1 MYINILINKIKIK
14 IDTYTIYHKCNNIY
28 NTGMS
33 STTLV
38 RQNQI
43 DYDIDQ
49 IYENFRTIITRQV
62 TIEVQRANE
71 LLIRIKNRLTDYK
84 TLLKFRNR
92 LLDYKSLYKIIMDQI
107 NNSAMALFVLLPIQ
121 YYVNAYFKTYIY
133 FLDGIV
139 SGLLY
144 LNPYKIAQTHVCQ
157 CFSRSIIYDD
167 NEDENNNSNYQEN
180 AGNNLL
186 TSAAHNVT
194 DQIPLIQKSEENLKS
209 VFIPIIASAL
219 AYLFPVQ
226 TLGIVTIVGLLNKN
240 NSNCEKYNEILN
252 KYSK

>member
-14 IDTYTIYHKCNNIY
+14 IDTYVIHHKYNNIY

-33 STTLV
+33 STTVV

-84 TLLKFRNR
+84 TLLKFGNR
-92 LLDYKSLYKIIMDQI
+92 LLDYKSVYQIIIDQI
-107 NNSAMALFVLLPIQ
+107 EYSGMALFFFLPVQ
-121 YYVNAYFKTYIY
+121 YIISVYFNSYIY
-133 FLDGIV
+133 LIDGIV
-139 SGLLY
+139 EGLLY

-194 DQIPLIQKSEENLKS
+194 DQIPLIQKSEENFKS
-209 VFIPIIASAL
+209 VLIPIIASAL
-219 AYLFPVQ
+219 AFIFPVQ
-226 TLGIVTIVGLLNKN
+226 TIGIVTIVGLLNNKN
-240 NSNCEKYNEILN
+240 
-252 KYSK
+252 SK

>member
-1 MYINILINKIKIK
+1 MIH
-14 IDTYTIYHKCNNIY
+14 HKYNNIY

-84 TLLKFRNR
+84 TLLKFGNR
-92 LLDYKSLYKIIMDQI
+92 LLDYKSVYKIIMDQI
-107 NNSAMALFVLLPIQ
+107 KYSGMALFVLLPIK
-121 YYVNAYFKTYIY
+121 YYVNAYFKTYFY
-133 FLDGIV
+133 LLDGIV
-139 SGLLY
+139 SALLY

-194 DQIPLIQKSEENLKS
+194 DQIPLIQKSEENFKS
-209 VFIPIIASAL
+209 VLIPIVTSIFTYFFPIQALSIA
-219 AYLFPVQ
+219 
-226 TLGIVTIVGLLNKN
+226 TLIGLLNKN
-240 NSNCEKYNEILN
+240 NSMYENIKKY
-252 KYSK
+252 

>member
-1 MYINILINKIKIK
+1 M
-14 IDTYTIYHKCNNIY
+14 IYHKFNNIY

-43 DYDIDQ
+43 DYEINQ
-49 IYENFRTIITRQV
+49 INENVNTVITRQV

-84 TLLKFRNR
+84 TLLKFGNR
-92 LLDYKSLYKIIMDQI
+92 LLDYKSVYKIIMTQI
-107 NNSAMALFVLLPIQ
+107 EYSGMALFVLLPIQ
-121 YYVNAYFKTYIY
+121 YYVNAYFKTYI
-133 FLDGIV
+133 FLLDNII

-144 LNPYKIAQTHVCQ
+144 LNPYKMAQTHVCQ

-180 AGNNLL
+180 VGNNLL

-194 DQIPLIQKSEENLKS
+194 DQIPLIQNSEENLKS
-209 VFIPIIASAL
+209 VFIPIVTSILTYFFPIQALSIAAIIG
-219 AYLFPVQ
+219 LF
-226 TLGIVTIVGLLNKN
+226 NKN
-240 NSNCEKYNEILN
+240 NSMYENIKKY
-252 KYSK
+252 